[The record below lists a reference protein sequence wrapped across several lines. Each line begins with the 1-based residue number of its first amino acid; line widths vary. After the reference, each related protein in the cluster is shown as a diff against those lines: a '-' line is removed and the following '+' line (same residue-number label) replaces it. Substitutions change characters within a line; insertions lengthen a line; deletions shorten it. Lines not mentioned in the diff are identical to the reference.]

1 MVEQDRER
9 RLLEFLRS
17 SIDLKGEPPT
27 ISAMKKALGIT
38 STAGMYRL
46 LDSLEERGH
55 IVRER
60 KSWKGIKVARKSYSD
75 EEATEEAV
83 ARLPL
88 LGIVAAGNPIEA
100 VLVPETI
107 DVPVTMI
114 RPGIRHFALEVR
126 GESMIGENIIDG
138 DKIILRHS
146 TTAQNGDLV
155 VALVDGCDATV
166 KTFRKDG
173 DTVNLEPAN
182 SRFETISVAATRVTI
197 QGIVV
202 GLIRKY
208 RND

>member
-60 KSWKGIKVARKSYSD
+60 KSWKGIKVARSD
-75 EEATEEAV
+75 RSDDVASEPL

-107 DVPVTMI
+107 DVPMTMI
-114 RPGIRHFALEVR
+114 KPGVRHFALEVR

-173 DTVNLEPAN
+173 DVVNLEPAN
-182 SRFETISVAATRVTI
+182 SRFETISVAASRVTI

>member
-46 LDSLEERGH
+46 LDSLEERGY

-60 KSWKGIKVARKSYSD
+60 KSWKGIKVARNYADD
-75 EEATEEAV
+75 EVGEESL

-107 DVPVTMI
+107 DVPMTMI
-114 RPGIRHFALEVR
+114 RPGVRHFALEVR

-182 SRFETISVAATRVTI
+182 GRFKTISVAASRVTI

>member
-1 MVEQDRER
+1 MAEQDRER

-46 LDSLEERGH
+46 LDSLEERGY

-60 KSWKGIKVARKSYSD
+60 KSWKGIKVARNYADD
-75 EEATEEAV
+75 EVGEESL

-107 DVPVTMI
+107 DVPMTMI
-114 RPGIRHFALEVR
+114 RPGVRHFALEVR

-182 SRFETISVAATRVTI
+182 SRFKTISVAASRVTI

>member
-46 LDSLEERGH
+46 LDSLEERGY

-60 KSWKGIKVARKSYSD
+60 KSWKGIKVARNYADD
-75 EEATEEAV
+75 EVGEESL

-107 DVPVTMI
+107 DVPMTMI
-114 RPGIRHFALEVR
+114 RPGVRHFALEVR

-182 SRFETISVAATRVTI
+182 SRFKIISVAASRVTI

>member
-1 MVEQDRER
+1 M
-9 RLLEFLRS
+9 LEFLRS

-46 LDSLEERGH
+46 LDSLEERGY

-60 KSWKGIKVARKSYSD
+60 KSWKGIKVARNYADD
-75 EEATEEAV
+75 EVGEESL

-107 DVPVTMI
+107 DVPMTMI
-114 RPGIRHFALEVR
+114 RPGVRHFALEVR

-182 SRFETISVAATRVTI
+182 SRFKIISVAASRVTI